1 VAISQPAACG
11 IVSLLSIG
19 SARGVD
25 VDIRSLDRRTR
36 RDDDVGFVA
45 AEDFFADVFPALA
58 ERHRL
63 LLAKGAEALEAPP
76 LTLLVDGLPY
86 RLEIVDEKLTAR
98 SGGAGGGL
106 TVRLDASL
114 FSDLAQQL
122 QSFSAMMVAG
132 VVRPEGGSPEDLES
146 WDSLWLCLLEGCPV
160 VDSPLT
166 FNDRHG
172 APLDLQRHFTPDDDP
187 ANVAHFLRE
196 AGYLHLR
203 GWADPEVMTQIA
215 ADIDRALPLYAPD
228 DGKSW
233 WATTGDGARRCV
245 RLQHFVQHSPAT
257 AALLSG
263 DRWQQLRR
271 TMAADDELVQAPIA
285 DNIIEA
291 LVKPLGV
298 VEGISDVPWH
308 RDCEFGRH
316 AYQCTGTVIG
326 ISVTAGDADS
336 GQLRAVAGSHRLR
349 MPANRASRDPYLP
362 VVPLPTRPGDLT
374 VHLPCTLH
382 EAQPPLKRERLVM
395 YTGFGLPARSVE
407 KSSSARRL
415 ADLRERAHKLK
426 SQPPSP
432 VAAASS

>member
-1 VAISQPAACG
+1 M
-11 IVSLLSIG
+11 
-19 SARGVD
+19 
-25 VDIRSLDRRTR
+25 DIRSLDRRTR
-36 RDDDVGFVA
+36 RDDEVGFVA
-45 AEDFFADVFPALA
+45 AEEFFIEVFPELA
-58 ERHRL
+58 EQHGPL
-63 LLAKGAEALEAPP
+63 LVEGAEALEAPP
-76 LTLLVDGLPY
+76 LTLVVDEVPY
-86 RLEIVDEKLTAR
+86 RLEVVDEQLTAR
-98 SGGAGGGL
+98 SVGSGGGL

-122 QSFSAMMVAG
+122 QSFSAMVVAG
-132 VVRPEGGSPEDLES
+132 VVRPEGGSHEDLES

-160 VDSPLT
+160 VDSQLT
-166 FNDRHG
+166 FRDRHG
-172 APLDLQRHFTPDDDP
+172 TPLDLQRHFMPDDDP
-187 ANVAHFLRE
+187 ADVAHFLRE

-203 GWADPEVMTQIA
+203 GWTDPEAMTQIA
-215 ADIDRALPLYAPD
+215 VDIDRALALYAPD
-228 DGKSW
+228 DGRSW
-233 WATTGDGARRCV
+233 WATTGDGVRRCV

-271 TMAADDELVQAPIA
+271 TMAADDELVQAPVA

-336 GQLRAVAGSHRLR
+336 GQLRAVAGSHRVR

-407 KSSSARRL
+407 KSSSAKRL
-415 ADLRERAHKLK
+415 SDLRERAHKLQ

-432 VAAASS
+432 VAAAPS